1 MKLIVLKNNVPLND
15 VAVDTSDGAERYE
28 IFVGRSEDCHVRLDD
43 PLISRHHLVLTNEAE
58 GWFCQKLSELG
69 VVTLNGA
76 LVSRNRVSNGDELK
90 CGAYSI
96 IITGLAP
103 AEDTSAHRGV
113 DLGPGPLDYDE
124 DPVLAVSEP
133 SITASL
139 NLSGPVA
146 APVAT
151 LESPGD
157 VLSDEASLEDV
168 SALGEA
174 PQEESGFDASADLES
189 LSSFEELSDNDE
201 GGLGGALEESP
212 EGEIPA
218 SDDSFNAELA
228 ESSTDFGGDSQD
240 GESYGVPAEAEQNES
255 TRFFKAFVN
264 YQLVLF
270 GDHAPYDRYMIDV
283 DEVYVGRDAKKCQI
297 VLNDPEV
304 SSVHAVLR
312 KSNIEMT
319 LEDLNSSNGT
329 ILNGERINK
338 AQITAGDEFVIG
350 GTSFTLEVRSDLLE
364 SEADRLMPVAKNQF
378 IETEEIVEEEI
389 AGDGDLSFETE
400 APKEKSILKRMQK
413 DPAFRKKAI
422 YAIAAILA
430 VVFLLPDEETTE
442 APKKA
447 KVVKEA
453 QKVDTKTGK
462 PKLNLSKELENAR
475 NVSYELGVSYFE
487 QSRYDL
493 AQVELQKVVAIDP
506 DYKKVQ
512 SYLEQTKVGLKR
524 LEELEAERR
533 AEEERIKTKK
543 LVDELLTKA
552 REAVKERQ
560 VPVAESLFSQ
570 ITEKD
575 PENMEVIQ
583 LRLELE
589 TWQKEEERKAL
600 ELAAKEAARKRMVDA
615 LTPGKTHYLKKEWF
629 LAINRLEDFLRI
641 KSTDEDLIKD
651 ASDMLSDAKNQ
662 LASELGPIL
671 GKARSLKEGQDLK
684 AAYEAFQEV
693 LKMESTNREAL
704 NEVDEI
710 KSLLDARSKKIYRE
724 AIIAESL
731 SLFSDAKEKFQ
742 EVQQISPTD
751 SDYYKKAS
759 EKLKNYLE

>member
-15 VAVDTSDGAERYE
+15 VVVATDDVAERYE
-28 IFVGRSEDCHVRLDD
+28 IFVGRSEDCHVRIDD
-43 PLISRHHLVLTNEAE
+43 PLISRHHLVLTNESD
-58 GWFCQKLSELG
+58 GWFCEKLSELG
-69 VVTLNGA
+69 VVSINGA
-76 LVSRNRVSNGDELK
+76 IVTRNRVSNGDELK
-90 CGAYSI
+90 CGVYSI
-96 IITGLAP
+96 ILTGLTPAGIASEVSERAHAP
-103 AEDTSAHRGV
+103 GPMDYDVESHKSVSQPSVTEVGPLTEIISSDESPGVADDLGDVRIHDELPTDSEGIDTAPETEEMSSFEDLSGNVGV
-113 DLGPGPLDYDE
+113 DLGDSLGGD
-124 DPVLAVSEP
+124 VAVD
-133 SITASL
+133 
-139 NLSGPVA
+139 V
-146 APVAT
+146 
-151 LESPGD
+151 LESDETDNGD
-157 VLSDEASLEDV
+157 GA
-168 SALGEA
+168 
-174 PQEESGFDASADLES
+174 F
-189 LSSFEELSDNDE
+189 
-201 GGLGGALEESP
+201 GG
-212 EGEIPA
+212 
-218 SDDSFNAELA
+218 DLA
-228 ESSTDFGGDSQD
+228 ESSSDFGGEPQEGD
-240 GESYGVPAEAEQNES
+240 SYGVPAESDQTES

-270 GDHAPYDRYMIDV
+270 GDHAPYDRYMIDA
-283 DEVYVGRDAKKCQI
+283 DEVFIGRDGKKCQI

-304 SSVHAVLR
+304 SSVHAVIR
-312 KSNIEMT
+312 KSNVEVV

-329 ILNGERINK
+329 ILNGERINR

-350 GTSFTLEVRSDLLE
+350 GTSFTLEVRSDLLD

-378 IETEEIVEEEI
+378 IETEEVVEEEI
-389 AGDGDLSFETE
+389 AGDGDLSFENE
-400 APKEKSILKRMQK
+400 APKEKSLFKRMQK
-413 DPAFRKKAI
+413 DPGFRKKVI

-430 VVFLLPDEETTE
+430 VVFLLPDDQPTE

-447 KVVKEA
+447 KVVKEV
-453 QKVDTKTGK
+453 QKVDAKSGK
-462 PKLNLSKELENAR
+462 PKLNLSKELENTR
-475 NVSYELGVSYFE
+475 NISYELGVSYFE

-543 LVDELLTKA
+543 LVDELVTKA

-589 TWQKEEERKAL
+589 SWQKEEERKAL

-629 LAINRLEDFLRI
+629 LAINRLEDFLRL
-641 KSTDEDLIKD
+641 KNSDEDLIKD

-684 AAYEAFQEV
+684 AAYEAYQEV

>member
-1 MKLIVLKNNVPLND
+1 VKLIVLKNNVPLSD
-15 VAVDTSDGAERYE
+15 VVVDTDDASERYE
-28 IFVGRSEDCHVRLDD
+28 IFVGRSEDCHVRIDD
-43 PLISRHHLVLTNEAE
+43 PLISRHHFLLKNEDG
-58 GWFCQKLSELG
+58 GWYCEKLSKLG
-69 VVTLNGA
+69 VVTVNGG
-76 LVSRNRVSNGDELK
+76 VVTRNRVANGDELK

-96 IITGLAP
+96 ILTGLAP
-103 AEDTSAHRGV
+103 AGVSAAAAPPFAPKV
-113 DLGPGPLDYDE
+113 YDLGPSPEDYD
-124 DPVLAVSEP
+124 DGLAAAVDEP
-133 SITASL
+133 SITAPLDLGAAVDAAPALEDGDALSL
-139 NLSGPVA
+139 DAASGDDRPADDLGSFDDLSGDLGGDLDGELGDLGSGDLAGDAGESDPGFGGDLA
-146 APVAT
+146 EAT
-151 LESPGD
+151 DFADADAGD
-157 VLSDEASLEDV
+157 
-168 SALGEA
+168 GG
-174 PQEESGFDASADLES
+174 GFDA
-189 LSSFEELSDNDE
+189 
-201 GGLGGALEESP
+201 
-212 EGEIPA
+212 PA
-218 SDDSFNAELA
+218 T
-228 ESSTDFGGDSQD
+228 TD
-240 GESYGVPAEAEQNES
+240 QNES

-264 YQLVLF
+264 YQLILF
-270 GDHAPYDRYMIDV
+270 GDHAPYDRYFIDA
-283 DEVYVGRDAKKCQI
+283 DEVFVGRDGKKCQI

-312 KSNIEMT
+312 KVNTEIT

-329 ILNGERINK
+329 ILNGERINR
-338 AQITAGDEFVIG
+338 AQLSAGDEFVIG
-350 GTSFTLEVRSDLLE
+350 GTSFTLEVRSDLLD
-364 SEADRLMPVAKNQF
+364 SEADRLMPVEKNQVV
-378 IETEEIVEEEI
+378 ETEEVVEEEI
-389 AGDGDLSFETE
+389 AADGDLSFEGE
-400 APKEKSILKRMQK
+400 APPEKSLFKRMQK

-422 YAIAAILA
+422 YAIAALLA
-430 VVFLLPDEETTE
+430 VVFLLPGEEEAE

-447 KVVKEA
+447 KVAKEA
-453 QKVDTKTGK
+453 PKADPKTGK

-493 AQVELQKVVAIDP
+493 AQVEFQKVVAIDP
-506 DYKKVQ
+506 EYKKVQ

-543 LVDELLTKA
+543 LVDELLVKA
-552 REAVKERQ
+552 RDAVKERQ

-575 PENMEVIQ
+575 PENMEVMQ
-583 LRLELE
+583 LKLELE

-600 ELAAKEAARKRMVDA
+600 ELAAKEAARKRMIDA
-615 LTPGKTHYLKKEWF
+615 LTPGKTQYLKKEWF
-629 LAINRLEDFLRI
+629 LAINRLEEFLRL
-641 KSTDEDLIKD
+641 KNTDEDLIKE

-662 LASELGPIL
+662 LASELGPVL

-684 AAYEAFQEV
+684 AAYEAYQDV

-731 SLFSDAKEKFQ
+731 SLFTDAKEKFQ

-751 SDYYKKAS
+751 SEYYKKAS